1 MDETER
7 KTELIDEVIQL
18 VDENIDLTKVWKNI
32 VNFFTVDFFLRILA
46 RQAFKKRNR
55 KILR

>member
-46 RQAFKKRNR
+46 RQTFKKRNR